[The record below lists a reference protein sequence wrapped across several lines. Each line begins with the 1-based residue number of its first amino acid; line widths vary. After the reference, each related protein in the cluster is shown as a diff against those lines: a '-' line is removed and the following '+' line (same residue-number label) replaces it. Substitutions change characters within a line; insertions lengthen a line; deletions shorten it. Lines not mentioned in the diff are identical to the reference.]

1 MGETR
6 LNALIIGAGSIG
18 GLIDSPASN
27 AVASHAHA
35 YTLCPETQLSAICEP
50 SELNV
55 FAFMERWGEVHR
67 YFSIDDV
74 SADEYYDIA
83 SISSSTASHF
93 RDLTTLLKRT
103 DCSMILCEKPIVASK
118 EEFHSLISA
127 LQNSDKKILI
137 HLMRRYNKAFI
148 SLSERIKNDEFG
160 KALGFQ
166 GVCTKGLLHNGS
178 HLLGVLSHFLG
189 HLSAIKPF
197 KASHCNGDLCGEF
210 GISLK
215 NGDGNIS
222 VLRSP
227 DYSLFELTVWF
238 EKGVVKILEG
248 GDKIEIYSRVP
259 SSTYEGY
266 FALTLNESITTNLSR
281 YALDSVEFLIREND
295 QTCNEIFKEHLHLHE
310 LIFQAFIK
318 VYPS

>member
-1 MGETR
+1 MHTP
-6 LNALIIGAGSIG
+6 LKALIVGAGSIG
-18 GLIDSPASN
+18 GLIDSPSSK

-50 SELNV
+50 SEMNV

-74 SADEYYDIA
+74 SDEEHYDIV
-83 SISSSTASHF
+83 SISSSTSAHF
-93 RDLTTLLKRT
+93 HDLTTLIQRK

-118 EEFHSLISA
+118 EEFHSLVGE
-127 LQNSDKKILI
+127 LQHTNKKILI

-148 SLSERIKNDEFG
+148 ALATRIKDDEFG

-189 HLSAIKPF
+189 NLTAIKPF
-197 KASHCNGDLCGEF
+197 RASHCNNDVCGEF
-210 GISLK
+210 GISLQH
-215 NGDGNIS
+215 GDGTVS

-227 DYSLFELTVWF
+227 EYSLFELTVWF
-238 EKGVVKILEG
+238 EKGVIKILEG
-248 GDKIEIYSRVP
+248 GEKIEIYSRVP
-259 SSTYEGY
+259 SGTYEGY
-266 FALTLNESITTNLSR
+266 FALTLQESITTDLSR
-281 YALDSVEFLIREND
+281 YALDSLEFLLHESH
-295 QTCNEIFKEHLHLHE
+295 QTCHEILKEHLHIHK
-310 LIFQAFIK
+310 LIFQTFIK